1 MEENKIQVVV
11 AGPEHEVYVDTILQT
26 IADAA
31 KVRGTGIAKRTH
43 EYLATKMK
51 EAKAVIALSGDRF
64 AGFSYIET
72 WGNKQYVTT
81 SGLIVHP
88 DFRGLGVA
96 KKIKDMTFSL
106 ARTRWPHAKIFSL
119 TSGAAVMKMN
129 TELGYQ
135 PVTFADLTDD
145 EAFWR
150 GCEGCVNVDVLHR
163 TGRKYC
169 ICTAMLYDPEEH
181 LPAKIPAFSGG
192 LDTSYTVMKLTQD
205 GWDVYA
211 ACANTGGF
219 SAEQLKTNEENAYK
233 LGAKAYVT
241 LDVTQEYYEKS
252 LKYMIFGNVLR
263 NNCYPISVSSERIFQ
278 AIAIARYAKEIGADA
293 IAHGSTGAGNDQIR
307 FDMTFL
313 VMAPGVEI
321 ITLTRDKKLT
331 RKEEVDFLNEHGF
344 FADFTKL
351 KYSYNVGIWGT
362 SICGGEL
369 LDPTQGLP
377 EEAYLKHV
385 TNPEKESLLKIEFEK
400 GEIVGVNGEKFTD
413 RVKAIQKIEEIGAS
427 YAIGRDANVGDT
439 IIGIK
444 GRVGFE
450 AAAPKLIIEAHRLLE
465 KSTLSKWQQY
475 WKDQVANWYGMF
487 LHESQYLEPV
497 MPDIEAMLT
506 SSQRNVTGT
515 AILKLRP
522 YGFETV
528 GIDSANDLTKS
539 KLGEYGETQTGW
551 TADEAK
557 GFIKVSSTPLRV
569 YYGIH
574 PNER

>member
-1 MEENKIQVVV
+1 MANKKVVV
-11 AGPEHEVYVDTILQT
+11 
-26 IADAA
+26 
-31 KVRGTGIAKRTH
+31 
-43 EYLATKMK
+43 
-51 EAKAVIALSGDRF
+51 
-64 AGFSYIET
+64 
-72 WGNKQYVTT
+72 
-81 SGLIVHP
+81 
-88 DFRGLGVA
+88 
-96 KKIKDMTFSL
+96 
-106 ARTRWPHAKIFSL
+106 
-119 TSGAAVMKMN
+119 
-129 TELGYQ
+129 
-135 PVTFADLTDD
+135 
-145 EAFWR
+145 
-150 GCEGCVNVDVLHR
+150 
-163 TGRKYC
+163 
-169 ICTAMLYDPEEH
+169 
-181 LPAKIPAFSGG
+181 AFSGG

-219 SAEQLKTNEENAYK
+219 SAEQLKNNEENAYK

-241 LDVTQEYYEKS
+241 LDVTHEYYEKS

-321 ITLTRDKKLT
+321 ITLTRDKALS
-331 RKEEVDFLNEHGF
+331 RKEEVDYLNEHGF

-362 SICGGEL
+362 SICGGEI

-385 TNPEKESLLKIEFEK
+385 TAKEEEAELKITFEK
-400 GEIVGVNGEKFTD
+400 GEIVAVNGEKFD
-413 RVKAIQKIEEIGAS
+413 DKIAAIQKIEEIGAS
-427 YAIGRDANVGDT
+427 YAIGRDCNVGDT

-444 GRVGFE
+444 GRVAFE

-475 WKDQVANWYGMF
+475 WKDQVGNWYGMF

-497 MPDIEAMLT
+497 MRDIEAMLQE
-506 SSQRNVTGT
+506 SQRNVNGT

-522 YGFETV
+522 YSFQTV
-528 GIDSANDLTKS
+528 GVDSPDDLTKS
-539 KLGEYGETQTGW
+539 KLGEYGEMQHGW
-551 TADEAK
+551 TAEDAK

-569 YYGIH
+569 YYGMH
-574 PNER
+574 PNEER

>member
-1 MEENKIQVVV
+1 MANKKVVV
-11 AGPEHEVYVDTILQT
+11 
-26 IADAA
+26 
-31 KVRGTGIAKRTH
+31 
-43 EYLATKMK
+43 
-51 EAKAVIALSGDRF
+51 
-64 AGFSYIET
+64 
-72 WGNKQYVTT
+72 
-81 SGLIVHP
+81 
-88 DFRGLGVA
+88 
-96 KKIKDMTFSL
+96 
-106 ARTRWPHAKIFSL
+106 
-119 TSGAAVMKMN
+119 
-129 TELGYQ
+129 
-135 PVTFADLTDD
+135 
-145 EAFWR
+145 
-150 GCEGCVNVDVLHR
+150 
-163 TGRKYC
+163 
-169 ICTAMLYDPEEH
+169 
-181 LPAKIPAFSGG
+181 AFSGG

-219 SAEQLKTNEENAYK
+219 SDEQLKKNEENAFK

-241 LDVTQEYYEKS
+241 LDVTHEYYEKS

-331 RKEEVDFLNEHGF
+331 RKEEVDYLNEHGF

-369 LDPTQGLP
+369 PDPTQGLP

-385 TNPEKESLLKIEFEK
+385 TAKEQEALLKIQFDK
-400 GEIVGVNGEKFTD
+400 GEIVAVNGEKFD
-413 RVKAIQKIEEIGAS
+413 DKVKAIQKIEEIGAS

-497 MPDIEAMLT
+497 MPDIEAMLA
-506 SSQRNVTGT
+506 SSQRNVTGEVT
-515 AILKLRP
+515 LQLRP
-522 YGFETV
+522 YTFQTMGV
-528 GIDSANDLTKS
+528 DSPNDLVKN
-539 KLGEYGETQTGW
+539 KLGEYGETAKAW
-551 TADEAK
+551 SSEDAK
-557 GFIKVSSTPLRV
+557 GFIKVTSTALRA
-569 YYGIH
+569 YYLAH
-574 PNER
+574 PNEER